1 MFESRDRSHSQLLI
15 YTSIR
20 YSDIQLYLHMFIALY
35 VHYIQVLSTPTQL
48 HTARTQCLDPWS
60 STAWSYLEC
69 WRGPHSS
76 AQTARAPVVCACVDQ
91 LSSSC
96 RRRLGVTNRNTM
108 QHPTYYTRRTEGRAR
123 TQRTRGESTAPQI
136 ESVQCGRRR
145 RVAGAQ
151 RFHSN
156 RVGFVCNAGL
166 RLVMHP
172 HRRLTRRTC
181 AIATYLC
188 SHCDERPRSTTRARN
203 RSSE

>member
-1 MFESRDRSHSQLLI
+1 
-15 YTSIR
+15 
-20 YSDIQLYLHMFIALY
+20 MFIISRFCQHLHSCTQLEHN
-35 VHYIQVLSTPTQL
+35 VSTPGAVPPGATWSAGEV
-48 HTARTQCLDPWS
+48 HTP
-60 STAWSYLEC
+60 
-69 WRGPHSS
+69 

-188 SHCDERPRSTTRARN
+188 SHCDERPRSTTRDRN